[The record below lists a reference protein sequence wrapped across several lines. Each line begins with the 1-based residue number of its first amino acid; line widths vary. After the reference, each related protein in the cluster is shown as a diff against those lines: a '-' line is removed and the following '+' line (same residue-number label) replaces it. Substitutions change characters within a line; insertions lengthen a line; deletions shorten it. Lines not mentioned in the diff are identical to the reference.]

1 MNIYTKITS
10 KKNQIAVLVDPE
22 KINAQSNLR
31 SFAKRLLNSHVDF
44 IFIGGSSVTKEQFDL
59 AVNTLKQ
66 SCDLPL
72 VIFPGSSQQ
81 LSSHCDAIL
90 YLSLVSGR
98 NPEYLIGQHIQSAFE
113 VESLNIEV
121 IPTAYILI
129 DGGSQSAVAYVSQ
142 TTPIPAT
149 NFQILRKTAL
159 ASKFQGKRLLYLDA
173 GSGAKNC
180 IAPKMIEEINN
191 LGLPIIVG
199 GGIRNTNQIKAAH
212 EAGAQIVVIGN
223 KLEENPEFLNEI
235 KKYKEACNNIELK
248 GRTS

>member
-1 MNIYTKITS
+1 MKVYHKIS
-10 KKNQIAVLVDPE
+10 NYKNQIAVLVDPD
-22 KINAQSNLR
+22 KINSHENL
-31 SFAKRLLNSHVDF
+31 STFAARLKDAKIDF
-44 IFIGGSSVTKEQFDL
+44 IFIGGSSVTKEQFQL
-59 AVNTLKQ
+59 AVETLKN

-81 LSSHCDAIL
+81 LSSQCDAIL

-98 NPEYLIGQHIQSAFE
+98 NPEYLIGQHIQSALE
-113 VESLNIEV
+113 VEALNIEV

-142 TTPIPAT
+142 TTPIPST
-149 NFQILRKTAL
+149 NFNILRQTAL
-159 ASKFQGKRLLYLDA
+159 ASKFQGKHLYYLDA

-223 KLEENPEFLNEI
+223 KLEEDPEFLEAI
-235 KKYKEACNNIELK
+235 KKYKQGVLNAVEK
-248 GRTS
+248 

>member
-1 MNIYTKITS
+1 MKVIHKIS
-10 KKNQIAVLVDPE
+10 NNKNQIAVLVDPD
-22 KINAQSNLR
+22 KINSHENL
-31 SFAKRLLNSHVDF
+31 SAFAARLKDANIDF
-44 IFIGGSSVTKEQFDL
+44 LFIGGSSVTKEQFNM
-59 AVNTLKQ
+59 AVETLKH

-72 VIFPGSSQQ
+72 IIFPGSNQQ
-81 LSSHCDAIL
+81 LSSQCDAIL

-98 NPEYLIGQHIQSAFE
+98 NPEYLIGQHIQSALE
-113 VESLNIEV
+113 VEALSIEV

-149 NFQILRKTAL
+149 NFNILRQTAL
-159 ASKFQGKRLLYLDA
+159 ASKFQGKQLFYLDA
-173 GSGAKNC
+173 GSGAKHC

-212 EAGAQIVVIGN
+212 EAGAQIVVVGN
-223 KLEENPEFLNEI
+223 KLEEAPEFLNEI
-235 KKYKEACNNIELK
+235 KNYKEMLLK
-248 GRTS
+248 YDSN

>member
-1 MNIYTKITS
+1 MKTYSKIAS
-10 KKNQIAVLVDPE
+10 NKNQIAVLVDPE
-22 KINAQSNLR
+22 KINSQSNLVA
-31 SFAKRLLNSHVDF
+31 FAKRLRDAHIDF
-44 IFIGGSSVTKEQFDL
+44 IFVGGSSVTKEQFNRSVD
-59 AVNTLKQ
+59 TLKA

-81 LSSHCDAIL
+81 LSSQCDAIL

-98 NPEYLIGQHIQSAFE
+98 NPEYLIGQHIQSAYE

-121 IPTAYILI
+121 ISTAYILI

-149 NFQILRKTAL
+149 NFNILRQTAL
-159 ASKFQGKRLLYLDA
+159 ASKFQGKQLFYLDA
-173 GSGAKNC
+173 GSGAKHC

-199 GGIRNTNQIKAAH
+199 GGIRNANQIKAAH
-212 EAGAQIVVIGN
+212 EAGAQIVVVGN
-223 KLEENPEFLNEI
+223 KLEEDPEFLNEI
-235 KKYKEACNNIELK
+235 KNYKEEFLK
-248 GRTS
+248 CDIN

>member
-1 MNIYTKITS
+1 MKTYSKIAS
-10 KKNQIAVLVDPE
+10 NKNQIAVLVDPE
-22 KINAQSNLR
+22 KINSQSNLVA
-31 SFAKRLLNSHVDF
+31 FAKRLRDAHIDF
-44 IFIGGSSVTKEQFDL
+44 IFVGGSSVTKEQFNRSVD
-59 AVNTLKQ
+59 TLKA

-81 LSSHCDAIL
+81 LSSQCDAIL

-98 NPEYLIGQHIQSAFE
+98 NPEYLIGQHIQSAYE

-149 NFQILRKTAL
+149 NFNILRQTAL
-159 ASKFQGKRLLYLDA
+159 ASKFQGKQLFYLDA
-173 GSGAKNC
+173 GSGAKHC

-199 GGIRNTNQIKAAH
+199 GGIRNANQIKAAH
-212 EAGAQIVVIGN
+212 EAGAQIVVVGN
-223 KLEENPEFLNEI
+223 KLEEDPEFLNEI
-235 KKYKEACNNIELK
+235 KNYKEEFLK
-248 GRTS
+248 CDIN